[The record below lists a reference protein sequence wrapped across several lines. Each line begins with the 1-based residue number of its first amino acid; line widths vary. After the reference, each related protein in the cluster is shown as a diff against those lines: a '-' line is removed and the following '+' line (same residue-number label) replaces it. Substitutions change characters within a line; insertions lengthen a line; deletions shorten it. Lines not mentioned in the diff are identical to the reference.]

1 MFAVKH
7 SPFDMIP
14 QVIKRGEDDTKRPA
28 SVMRKEP
35 RHVFKK
41 KIRRSLLFNHSG
53 QFKEESTSCIFKS
66 FPPASCR
73 KRLAGEASAQE
84 VKVGEFF
91 GVNGSC
97 VGIVDFLLSGRVDGA
112 IAGVCIF
119 VDFAMTDT
127 LKSACKV

>member
-41 KIRRSLLFNHSG
+41 KIQRPLLFNHSG
-53 QFKEESTSCIFKS
+53 QFKEESASCIFKS
-66 FPPASCR
+66 FSPASCR
-73 KRLAGEASAQE
+73 KRLAGESPAQE
-84 VKVGEFF
+84 VEVGEFF

-127 LKSACKV
+127 LKSACQV

>member
-1 MFAVKH
+1 
-7 SPFDMIP
+7 
-14 QVIKRGEDDTKRPA
+14 
-28 SVMRKEP
+28 MRKEP

-53 QFKEESTSCIFKS
+53 QFKEESASCIFKS
-66 FPPASCR
+66 FSPASCR
-73 KRLAGEASAQE
+73 KRLARESPAQE
-84 VKVGEFF
+84 VEVGEFF

-112 IAGVCIF
+112 IAGVCVF

>member
-1 MFAVKH
+1 MLTTHNVPYVLKC
-7 SPFDMIP
+7 I
-14 QVIKRGEDDTKRPA
+14 
-28 SVMRKEP
+28 
-35 RHVFKK
+35 RHIFKK
-41 KIRRSLLFNHSG
+41 KIQRPLLFNHSG

-66 FPPASCR
+66 FSPASCR

-112 IAGVCIF
+112 IAGVCVF
-119 VDFAMTDT
+119 VDLAMPNT
-127 LKSACKV
+127 LKSACQV